1 MNILIKKREERRI
14 GREEKGERERKE
26 EEKQT
31 DAFHIV
37 IIIFKIL
44 NVIDCNL

>member
-1 MNILIKKREERRI
+1 MNILIKKRVERRI
-14 GREEKGERERKE
+14 GREERERERKE

-37 IIIFKIL
+37 IIILKIL